1 MTNLFKYAAIS
12 KLRFPSVRGDLTVE
26 QLWDLPLES
35 KTGFDLD
42 SVAKAVNKDLKSQA
56 EESFVATTSNP
67 AKGQLEAKL
76 EIVKEVIADKIAA
89 SEARRLASARS
100 AERQKLLDI
109 LHSKKVDELQGMSVE
124 ELEKRI
130 SELDNSLS

>member
-12 KLRFPSVRGDLTVE
+12 KLRFPSVRGDLTTE

-35 KTGFDLD
+35 KSGFDLD
-42 SVAKAVNKDLKSQA
+42 SVAKAVNKELKAQA
-56 EESFVATTSNP
+56 EESFVATTTNP
-67 AKGQLEAKL
+67 AKGQLEVKL

-89 SEARRLASARS
+89 AESSRAAKARS
-100 AERQKLLDI
+100 AERQTLLEI
-109 LHSKKVDELQGMSVE
+109 LHNKKAGELQELSVE

-130 SELDNSLS
+130 SALDS